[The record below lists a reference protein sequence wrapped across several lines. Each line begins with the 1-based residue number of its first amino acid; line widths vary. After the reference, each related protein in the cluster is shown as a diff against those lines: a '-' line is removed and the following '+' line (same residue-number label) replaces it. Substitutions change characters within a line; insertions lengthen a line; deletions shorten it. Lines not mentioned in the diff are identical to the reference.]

1 MVCTY
6 NAVCIGSRSGCAYF
20 DVASS
25 IPQFKTSFPVLFAM
39 NKGCIDQVSFVT
51 QDSTPSARY
60 SVNCLVI
67 QTRHGID
74 LAYSSFM
81 KFVELVAIRNP
92 LQKKAMRSFLS
103 VQNEEFWSSAEV
115 FAQGLIEVLA
125 DKGIDPS
132 YVADSYVKMCR
143 DMLTQQVVF
152 KRTGSYSC
160 AHSVDAYDNV
170 YSSEAEMS
178 SYMYGLAL
186 SQFLWPNHY
195 AIYRFFQDVCSR
207 TTSVRKYLEIGP
219 GHGLFLIEALRR
231 LPDARF
237 TAIDISP
244 VSLRISQ
251 EFVEH
256 FAKGRKCAFRV
267 QDVRDIDAESYDF
280 ITMCEVLEHLDETMP
295 VLRKLY
301 RMTAPG
307 GRVFITT
314 CANCPAI
321 DHTYLYDSVGHI
333 RRELNEAGFVILQ
346 DLPLAVGDLPEHLWE
361 ARREEVN
368 YAAWLARAE
377 DMDSA

>member
-1 MVCTY
+1 MIQ
-6 NAVCIGSRSGCAYF
+6 ARQG
-20 DVASS
+20 
-25 IPQFKTSFPVLFAM
+25 M
-39 NKGCIDQVSFVT
+39 NLTD
-51 QDSTPSARY
+51 
-60 SVNCLVI
+60 
-67 QTRHGID
+67 
-74 LAYSSFM
+74 SSFM
-81 KFVELVAIRNP
+81 KFVELVATRNP

-103 VQNEEFWSSAEV
+103 DQDDDFWSSAER
-115 FAQGLIEVLA
+115 FAQGLLEVLA
-125 DKGIDPS
+125 DRDIDPS
-132 YVADSYVKMCR
+132 YIADSYVKMCR
-143 DMLTQQVVF
+143 DMLTQQIFF

-160 AHSVDAYDNV
+160 AHPEDAYKSV
-170 YSSEAEMS
+170 YSSETEMS

-195 AIYRFFQDVCSR
+195 ALFRFFQAICSR
-207 TTSVRKYLEIGP
+207 TTCVRKYLEIGP
-219 GHGLFLIEALRR
+219 GHGLFIIEALHQFS
-231 LPDARF
+231 DACF

-267 QDVRDIDAESYDF
+267 QDARDIDSESYDF

-295 VLRKLY
+295 VLRKIH

-321 DHTYLYDSVGHI
+321 DHTYLYDSVSHI
-333 RRELNEAGFVILQ
+333 RRELVEAGFVILQ
-346 DLPLAVGDLPEHLWE
+346 DLPLAVGDIPEHLWE
-361 ARREEVN
+361 PRREEVN

-377 DMDSA
+377 DMDRV